1 MFPLHCN
8 PSLVVNSFAGFY
20 KNALMRNEVNSEK
33 RKRLITER
41 EKWRRELEEEVR
53 RGEMTVL
60 EVRSREEQGGR
71 NIFQSFLQAEAE
83 LQLRITKDMT
93 VADIIRIGH

>member
-33 RKRLITER
+33 RKRLIIEKER
-41 EKWRRELEEEVR
+41 RRQELQEEVR
-53 RGEMTVL
+53 RGERTDE
-60 EVRSREEQGGR
+60 EVGGLRGRE
-71 NIFQSFLQAEAE
+71 NISEYFLQAELE
-83 LQLRITKDMT
+83 LHLRFNKEMT
-93 VADIIRIGH
+93 VADIIRIGY

>member
-53 RGEMTVL
+53 RGERTEQ
-60 EVRSREEQGGR
+60 EVRTEDQGGR
-71 NIFQSFLQAEAE
+71 IIS
-83 LQLRITKDMT
+83 QL
-93 VADIIRIGH
+93 

>member
-53 RGEMTVL
+53 RGERTEQ
-60 EVRSREEQGGR
+60 EVRTEVQGGR
-71 NIFQSFLQAEAE
+71 IIS
-83 LQLRITKDMT
+83 QL
-93 VADIIRIGH
+93 

>member
-1 MFPLHCN
+1 M
-8 PSLVVNSFAGFY
+8 VNSFAGFY

-53 RGEMTVL
+53 RGERTEQ
-60 EVRSREEQGGR
+60 EVRTEDQGGR
-71 NIFQSFLQAEAE
+71 IIS
-83 LQLRITKDMT
+83 QL
-93 VADIIRIGH
+93 

>member
-53 RGEMTVL
+53 RGERTAQ
-60 EVRSREEQGGR
+60 EVRTEVQGGR
-71 NIFQSFLQAEAE
+71 IIS
-83 LQLRITKDMT
+83 QL
-93 VADIIRIGH
+93 